1 MPTTAEINAI
11 IKSHSV
17 SEVDRLIDEHIFD
30 ERIREIA
37 KMKLLRGKTYETVSE
52 RFNLTPRQ
60 CFNIVKTVRQ
70 TIVQYIDT

>member
-11 IKSHSV
+11 IKSQSV
-17 SEVDRLIDEHIFD
+17 SEIDRLIDEHIFD

-37 KMKLLRGKTYETVSE
+37 KMKLLHGKTYETVSE

-60 CFNIVKTVRQ
+60 CFNIVSDARKIIVRHIS
-70 TIVQYIDT
+70 T

>member
-11 IKSHSV
+11 IKSQSV

-60 CFNIVKTVRQ
+60 CFNIIKTVRQ